1 MAKAK
6 ETERFE
12 GFADASGSFFK
23 KLAKNQKKEW
33 FDAHK
38 DEYEEG
44 WLRPMHALLAEV
56 KEKVDAA
63 YPDCELGEPKVMR
76 IYRDVR
82 FSKDKSPY
90 KTFIGG
96 TVPLKGTG
104 GMGDVPAAF
113 YFHVS
118 PSECFAGAGLYMMDP
133 IKLAKY
139 RAAILDDDSG
149 KELAKK
155 VASLEKKGMR
165 FTAAET
171 LKKAPKGLPAD
182 HPRIDLLLR
191 KGLVAGL
198 DGVPRDK
205 LSSRSLLDICVKA
218 GREMAPVVRW
228 LAFAT
233 A

>member
-1 MAKAK
+1 MAKTA
-6 ETERFE
+6 ERFE
-12 GFADASGSFFK
+12 GFADGSGSFFK

-44 WLRPMHALLAEV
+44 WHRPMHALLAEV
-56 KEKVDAA
+56 KEKIDGA

-96 TVPLKGTG
+96 SVRLKGAG
-104 GMGDVPAAF
+104 GMGDVPSAF

-118 PSECFAGAGLYMMDP
+118 PTDCFAGAGLYVMDAP
-133 IKLAKY
+133 KLAKY
-139 RAAILDDDSG
+139 RAAILDDASG
-149 KELAKK
+149 AELAKK
-155 VASLEKKGMR
+155 VRALEKKGLR
-165 FTAAET
+165 FSAAET
-171 LKKAPKGLPAD
+171 LKKAPKGVPAD
-182 HPRIDLLLR
+182 HPRIDLLLK

-198 DGVPRDK
+198 DAVPRAK
-205 LSSRSLLDICVKA
+205 LTSRALVDVCVKGA
-218 GREMAPVVRW
+218 REMAPIVRW

>member
-1 MAKAK
+1 MAVKTA
-6 ETERFE
+6 RFE

-38 DEYEEG
+38 GEYEEG
-44 WLRPMHALLAEV
+44 WHHPMQHLLAEV
-56 KEKVDAA
+56 REKIDGA

-96 TVPLKGTG
+96 SVPLKGKG
-104 GMGDVPAAF
+104 SMGEVPSAF

-118 PSECFAGAGLYMMDP
+118 PTECFAGAGLYVMDP
-133 IKLAKY
+133 QKLAKF
-139 RAAILDDDSG
+139 RAAILDDASG
-149 KELAKK
+149 AELAKK
-155 VASLEKKGMR
+155 VKALEKKGIR
-165 FTAAET
+165 FSAAET
-171 LKKAPKGLPAD
+171 LKKAPKGVAPD

-205 LSSRSLLDICVKA
+205 LSSRSLLDICVKGA
-218 GREMAPVVRW
+218 REMAPIVRW